1 MNWEK
6 VCGQE
11 KLKEKL
17 KESVKNGRISHAQ
30 LFSGKNGWG
39 ALALALAYA
48 AEILTF
54 EKNEITRKKVNE
66 LQHPDIH
73 YTFPVT
79 STEKFKTPT
88 SNQFF
93 KEWRE
98 FVLKNPYGSLFDWLE
113 FNEVEKKQGVINV
126 HEALD
131 IVKFI
136 SLNSYEGGYKIV
148 VIWLAEMMNTTTA
161 NKLLKAIEEPPA
173 RTLFFLVSEREDV
186 LLDTIRSRCQLVK
199 LNRLSDEEIQN
210 YLIENY
216 KIEPELAQKIA
227 FSANGDLNVALKNAT
242 ATNEEFES
250 YFIHWIR
257 NAFRAAKTPTVL
269 KELIKW
275 SNELSTWPREKQ
287 KQFLVYCSEIF
298 RQALLENYQ
307 AGSLVFMSLKLE
319 GFKWQNFTPFIHG
332 ANIEA
337 ILEELNKAAYQI
349 ERNGNAKIILLDL
362 SILLTRFLHKKAV

>member
-199 LNRLSDEEIQN
+199 LNRLSDEEIRN

-242 ATNEEFES
+242 TTNEEFES

-275 SNELSTWPREKQ
+275 SNDLSTWPREKQ

>member
-199 LNRLSDEEIQN
+199 LNRLSDEEIRN

>member
-199 LNRLSDEEIQN
+199 LNRLSDEEIRN

-349 ERNGNAKIILLDL
+349 ERNGNAKIVLLDL

>member
-257 NAFRAAKTPTVL
+257 NAFMAAKTPTVL

-275 SNELSTWPREKQ
+275 SNDLSTWPREKQ